1 MFLLLNSPSI
11 ALSLVCDKWASQTVL
26 WWAIRDKKPILIPK
40 DQLSFS
46 FSLVN
51 QVIGN
56 SWHWPKSAQKRE
68 RPQQVKSAQIT
79 DEERLTSVYRSRSSS
94 IHLWESSQELH
105 ELEGDRV

>member
-1 MFLLLNSPSI
+1 
-11 ALSLVCDKWASQTVL
+11 LSL
-26 WWAIRDKKPILIPK
+26 
-40 DQLSFS
+40 S

-56 SWHWPKSAQKRE
+56 SWHWPKSAQKRERPQQVKNVQKKDMVQRMKNNQKRE